1 MVVERILWY
10 NHLSKGTYHM
20 HKKTIMQIMRSVVT
34 IIVVGTMAAM
44 IFSLRGELNETKAKL
59 KAACEQDKGVYVLC
73 RFDLKPDADI
83 AAYAAKTLA
92 VVPTVRAEDGCRMY
106 TLLKDASTDWEKPMR
121 FGERTMWM
129 LEKWDSVDALKAHL
143 ETPHM
148 KAFGPSVRPMR
159 TASTFHVL
167 ESVKR

>member
-1 MVVERILWY
+1 
-10 NHLSKGTYHM
+10 M
-20 HKKTIMQIMRSVVT
+20 HKKTIMQLMRSAVT
-34 IIVVGTMAAM
+34 IVVVGTMAAM
-44 IFSLRGELNETKAKL
+44 IFSLRSELNEAKAKL
-59 KAACEQDKGVYVLC
+59 KAANDQDDGVYVLC

-83 AAYAAKTLA
+83 ADYTGRTLA

-106 TLLKDASTDWEKPMR
+106 TLLKDAETDWDKPMR

-143 ETPHM
+143 DTPHM
-148 KAFGPSVRPMR
+148 KAFGPTVRPMR

-167 ESVKR
+167 DSVRR

>member
-1 MVVERILWY
+1 
-10 NHLSKGTYHM
+10 M
-20 HKKTIMQIMRSVVT
+20 HKKTIMQLMRSIVT
-34 IIVVGTMAAM
+34 IVVVGTMAVM
-44 IFSLRGELNETKAKL
+44 IFSLRSELNEAKAKL
-59 KAACEQDKGVYVLC
+59 KAANDQDGGVYVLC

-83 AAYAAKTLA
+83 ANYTGRTLA

-106 TLLKDASTDWEKPMR
+106 TLLKDAKTDWDKPMR

-143 ETPHM
+143 DTPHM
-148 KAFGPSVRPMR
+148 KAFGPTVRPMR

-167 ESVKR
+167 ESVRR

>member
-1 MVVERILWY
+1 
-10 NHLSKGTYHM
+10 M
-20 HKKTIMQIMRSVVT
+20 HKKTIMQLMRSIVT

-44 IFSLRGELNETKAKL
+44 IFSLRGELSETKARL
-59 KAACEQDKGVYVLC
+59 KAATDQDGGVYVLC
-73 RFDLKPDADI
+73 RFDLKPDASVAD
-83 AAYAAKTLA
+83 YTGKTLA
-92 VVPTVRAEDGCRMY
+92 VVPTVRAEDGCRLY
-106 TLLKDASTDWEKPMR
+106 TLLKDAATDWEKPMR

-159 TASTFHVL
+159 ISSTFHVL
-167 ESVKR
+167 ESAAR

>member
-1 MVVERILWY
+1 
-10 NHLSKGTYHM
+10 M
-20 HKKTIMQIMRSVVT
+20 HKKTIMQLLRTIVTVV
-34 IIVVGTMAAM
+34 VVGTMAAM
-44 IFSLRGELNETKAKL
+44 IFSLRGELNEAKAKL
-59 KAACEQDKGVYVLC
+59 RAATDQDSGVYVLC
-73 RFDLKPDADI
+73 RFDLKPDASI
-83 AAYAAKTLA
+83 ADYTNKTLA

-106 TLLKDASTDWEKPMR
+106 TLLRDAATDWDRPMR

-148 KAFGPSVRPMR
+148 KAFGPSVRPTR

-167 ESVKR
+167 ESVSR

>member
-1 MVVERILWY
+1 
-10 NHLSKGTYHM
+10 M
-20 HKKTIMQIMRSVVT
+20 HKKTIMQLMRSIVT

-44 IFSLRGELNETKAKL
+44 IFSLRGELREAKARL
-59 KAACEQDKGVYVLC
+59 KAATDQDSGVYVLC
-73 RFDLKPDADI
+73 RFDLKPDASIGD
-83 AAYAAKTLA
+83 YVGKTLA
-92 VVPTVRAEDGCRMY
+92 VVPTVRAEDGCQMY
-106 TLLKDASTDWEKPMR
+106 TLLKDAATDWEKPMR

-167 ESVKR
+167 ESVSR

>member
-1 MVVERILWY
+1 
-10 NHLSKGTYHM
+10 M
-20 HKKTIMQIMRSVVT
+20 HKKTILQLMRSIVT
-34 IIVVGTMAAM
+34 IIVVGCMAAM
-44 IFSLRGELNETKAKL
+44 IFSLRSELNEAKARL
-59 KAACEQDKGVYVLC
+59 RASADQDGGVYVLC

-83 AAYAAKTLA
+83 ADYTGKTLA

-106 TLLKDASTDWEKPMR
+106 TLLRDAATDWDKPMR

-159 TASTFHVL
+159 AASTFHVL
-167 ESVKR
+167 ESAAR

>member
-1 MVVERILWY
+1 
-10 NHLSKGTYHM
+10 M
-20 HKKTIMQIMRSVVT
+20 HKKTIMQLMRSIVT

-44 IFSLRGELNETKAKL
+44 IFSLRGELREAKAKL
-59 KAACEQDKGVYVLC
+59 KAATDQDSGVYVLC
-73 RFDLKPDADI
+73 RFDLKPDASI
-83 AAYAAKTLA
+83 ADYTNKTLA

-106 TLLKDASTDWEKPMR
+106 TLLRDAATDWDRPMR

-167 ESVKR
+167 ESVSR

>member
-1 MVVERILWY
+1 
-10 NHLSKGTYHM
+10 M
-20 HKKTIMQIMRSVVT
+20 HKKTIMQLMRSIVT

-44 IFSLRGELNETKAKL
+44 IFSLRGELREAKAKL
-59 KAACEQDKGVYVLC
+59 KAATDQDSGVYVLC
-73 RFDLKPDADI
+73 RFDLKPDASI
-83 AAYAAKTLA
+83 ANYIDKTLA

-106 TLLKDASTDWEKPMR
+106 TLLKDAETDWDKPMR

>member
-1 MVVERILWY
+1 
-10 NHLSKGTYHM
+10 M
-20 HKKTIMQIMRSVVT
+20 HKKTIIQLLRTIVTVV
-34 IIVVGTMAAM
+34 VVGTMAAM
-44 IFSLRGELNETKAKL
+44 IFSLRGELNEAKAKL
-59 KAACEQDKGVYVLC
+59 RAATDQDSGVYVLC
-73 RFDLKPDADI
+73 RFDLKPDASI
-83 AAYAAKTLA
+83 ADYTNTTLA

-106 TLLKDASTDWEKPMR
+106 TLLRDAATDWDRPMR

-167 ESVKR
+167 ESVSR